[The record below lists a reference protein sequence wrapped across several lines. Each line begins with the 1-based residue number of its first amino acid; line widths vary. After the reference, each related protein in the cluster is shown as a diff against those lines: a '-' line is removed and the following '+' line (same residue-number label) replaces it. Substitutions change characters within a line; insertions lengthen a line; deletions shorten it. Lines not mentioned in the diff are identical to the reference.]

1 MLTLKYLS
9 IRPYFET
16 RQEAEEWD
24 KLQKMIATVKQFHDD
39 FDRIV
44 LHKDLYRTFF
54 YYYLQE
60 IRYRIIQI
68 LMRFATIEWCEPKP
82 ATVATDPY
90 GFPMP
95 EPARPKKS
103 KKKDGEEPEPI
114 PDYTIRVKCYK
125 EKFPLVCCDDQFRT
139 LAALRLHYYAVHDK
153 TYLLAATTCEMKMA
167 LLRMVVFRRTLD
179 EWLKSGSVSNNGLC
193 FYLTKI
199 LRRIVS
205 IIRY

>member
-16 RQEAEEWD
+16 PQEALEWD

-44 LHKDLYRTFF
+44 LHKDIYRTFF
-54 YYYLQE
+54 YHYLQE
-60 IRYRIIQI
+60 IRLRIIKI
-68 LMRFATIEWCEPKP
+68 LMNFATIEWCEPQP
-82 ATVATDPY
+82 VNAAVDPF
-90 GFPMP
+90 GFPMQ
-95 EPARPKKS
+95 EPPKPKKKS
-103 KKKDGEEPEPI
+103 NDIPEEI
-114 PDYTIRVKCYK
+114 PDYTIRVKGYK

-139 LAALRLHYYAVHDK
+139 LATLRLHYYSVHDK
-153 TYLLAATTCEMKMA
+153 TYLMAANTCEMKAA
-167 LLRMVVFRRTLD
+167 LLRMVVFRRILD
-179 EWLKSGSVSNNGLC
+179 GWLQSGSAANNGLC

-199 LRRIVS
+199 LRRIIS

>member
-16 RQEAEEWD
+16 AQEAIEWD

-44 LHKDLYRTFF
+44 LHKDIYRTFY

-60 IRYRIIQI
+60 IRFRIIDI
-68 LMRFATIEWCEPKP
+68 LMNFAIIEWCEPKP
-82 ATVATDPY
+82 TIVATDPY

-95 EPARPKKS
+95 EPAKKS
-103 KKKDGEEPEPI
+103 KRRKDDEPAEI

-153 TYLLAATTCEMKMA
+153 TYLLPATRCEMKAAM
-167 LLRMVVFRRTLD
+167 LRMLVFRGQLD
-179 EWLKSGSVSNNGLC
+179 EWIASGIASNNGLC
-193 FYLTKI
+193 FYLTKL
-199 LRRIVS
+199 LRRIIS